1 MDCVRPDLYQDAF
14 MTLTPFDHSAACYN
28 DGAVIQRRVAH
39 DLGAW
44 VMQHYAHLRHL
55 CDVAAGTGFV
65 GEALPPHI
73 HYTAVD
79 PSPAML
85 SHILRPAVR
94 VVGCAE
100 SLPFAPRPQF
110 DVMTCSMGL
119 PWFADPKAPLSWR
132 PFLRPK
138 GVVVIRTLGAGSFS
152 PFYDALARVG
162 RADKII
168 PWPSAEDLTAL
179 WSSASVTVTRHL
191 YETEP
196 LTLRDFL
203 WSLKTIGAHRH
214 PARGAALSPK
224 EMLAITQDTRAMPHP
239 YVIHQ
244 AVLCP

>member
-1 MDCVRPDLYQDAF
+1 MI
-14 MTLTPFDHSAACYN
+14 LTPFEHSAARYN
-28 DGAVIQRRVAH
+28 DGAGIQRRVAH

-44 VMQHYAHLRHL
+44 VMQHCAHVTHL

-65 GEALPPHI
+65 GEALPPSL

-79 PSPAML
+79 PSPTML
-85 SHILRPAVR
+85 SHIRRPAVR

-100 SLPFAPRPQF
+100 ALPFAPYPQF
-110 DVMTCSMGL
+110 DVITCSMGL
-119 PWFADPKAPLSWR
+119 PWFSDPKAPLSWR
-132 PFLRPK
+132 PFLRPQ
-138 GVVVIRTLGAGSFS
+138 GFVVIRTLGDGSFA
-152 PFYDALARVG
+152 PFYYALGAVG

-168 PWPSAEDLTAL
+168 PWPSAEDLMAL
-179 WSSASVTVTRHL
+179 WSPAAVTVTRHL

-214 PARGAALSPK
+214 PARWAPLRPQ
-224 EMLAITQDTRAMPHP
+224 EMLAITQDTRPQRHP

-244 AVLCP
+244 AVVSFEIRASA